1 MKSNRFLLLSAF
13 CIISISLF
21 SQEIEKWKDALASEI
36 EIETIKQVEKGCV
49 KNSDSRKNFY
59 LNELEYFPIEK
70 AFDKITEL
78 SKDLNK
84 KKTIIFQL
92 YYPIV
97 GFDPEIGYNTSIY
110 VKKRRRIIEVQAY
123 DEESKQFK
131 RSTENHKYIFKMLK
145 RKSDCYGTG
154 YSFITVFDKNMD
166 IIDVKVIASMELK

>member
-1 MKSNRFLLLSAF
+1 MLCL
-13 CIISISLF
+13 ISVSLF
-21 SQEIEKWKDALASEI
+21 SQEIEKWKSALASKI

-49 KNSDSRKNFY
+49 KNSASRKNFY

-70 AFDKITEL
+70 TFNKMAEL

-84 KKTIIFQL
+84 KETIIFQL

-97 GFDPEIGYNTSIY
+97 GFDPEIGYNTNIY

-123 DEESKQFK
+123 DEELKQFK
-131 RSTENHKYIFKMLK
+131 RSIESHKYIFKMLK

-154 YSFITVFDKNMD
+154 YSFITVFDENMEISD
-166 IIDVKVIASMELK
+166 IKVIASMELK